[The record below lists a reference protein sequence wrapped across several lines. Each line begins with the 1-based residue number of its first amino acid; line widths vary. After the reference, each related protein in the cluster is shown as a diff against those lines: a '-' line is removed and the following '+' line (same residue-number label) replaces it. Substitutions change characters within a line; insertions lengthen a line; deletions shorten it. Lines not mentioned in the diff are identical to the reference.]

1 MYFSGTLNI
10 KKQMKE
16 KLIKNFCV
24 RLLIGAAPLFFFAIG
39 MFAKG
44 QSGNNGMSPN
54 LEKFLPVCLIL
65 IYVSFLIIE
74 GLNHLIKGRIGYG
87 LCSISAVVILV
98 VVFLFIMYL
107 EHVL

>member
-1 MYFSGTLNI
+1 M
-10 KKQMKE
+10 KK
-16 KLIKNFCV
+16 KLTKHFCV
-24 RLLIGAAPLFFFAIG
+24 RLLIGAAPMVFFAIG

-74 GLNHLIKGRIGYG
+74 GLNHLIKGGIGYG

-98 VVFLFIMYL
+98 MVFLFIMYL
-107 EHVL
+107 EHLL

>member
-1 MYFSGTLNI
+1 MR
-10 KKQMKE
+10 E
-16 KLIKNFCV
+16 KLTKHFCV
-24 RLLIGAAPLFFFAIG
+24 RLLIGAAPLVFFAIG

-87 LCSISAVVILV
+87 LCSIIAVFILV
-98 VVFLFIMYL
+98 MVFLFIMYL
-107 EHVL
+107 EHLV

>member
-1 MYFSGTLNI
+1 MR
-10 KKQMKE
+10 K
-16 KLIKNFCV
+16 KLIKHLFL
-24 RLLIGAAPLFFFAIG
+24 RLLIGAAPIVFFAIG
-39 MFAKG
+39 MFVKG
-44 QSGNNGMSPN
+44 QSGNNGMSLN

-74 GLNHLIKGRIGYG
+74 GLNHLINGRISYG

-107 EHVL
+107 EHL